1 MLITTTVYFTLLWK
15 RTNYFTQQALSRFYS
30 ISILKNTSRSTMMDA
45 SANIC
50 STLCSTEQPEK
61 ATKFENMNVLL
72 LVY

>member
-15 RTNYFTQQALSRFYS
+15 RTNYLTQQALSRFYS
-30 ISILKNTSRSTMMDA
+30 FSILKNTSRSMMMDP
-45 SANIC
+45 SAHIC
-50 STLCSTEQPEK
+50 SILCSTEQPEK